1 MIKVFEGDLL
11 SKALEITEPFLMID
25 SFRLLEDSAI
35 GYGSKNLTAEE
46 WFFDCHLRS
55 QMVMPAT
62 LQIEGMLQTMVMLIY
77 QTVDHGKA
85 RSFITNIDV
94 KVLNSAKPGTDI
106 GYEAKILST
115 KRGIFKGEVIGKSN
129 ELVICKGVFS
139 YASPHLMSVPKTV

>member
-1 MIKVFEGDLL
+1 MTKVFEGSLL

-25 SFRLLEDSAI
+25 SFRLLENGAV
-35 GYGSKNLTAEE
+35 GYGSKSLTAEE

-94 KVLNSAKPGTDI
+94 KVLNAARPGI
-106 GYEAKILST
+106 CIEYEAKMLSSR
-115 KRGIFKGEVIGKSN
+115 RGIFKGEVIGKS
-129 ELVICKGVFS
+129 EEKSICKGIFS
-139 YASPHLMSVPKTV
+139 YASPHLMSAPKIV

>member
-1 MIKVFEGDLL
+1 MTKVFEGSLL

-25 SFRLLEDSAI
+25 SFRLLENGTV
-35 GYGSKNLTAEE
+35 GYGSKSLKAEE
-46 WFFDCHLRS
+46 LFFDCHLRS

-94 KVLNSAKPGTDI
+94 KLLNAARPEFI
-106 GYEAKILST
+106 EYEAKMLSSR
-115 KRGIFKGEVIGKSN
+115 RGILRVKLSVKVKRNPFAEAHF
-129 ELVICKGVFS
+129 LM
-139 YASPHLMSVPKTV
+139 HLP